1 MTIKLSAN
9 PSSNEIRQAFLNFF
23 ASKGHEVVTSSSL
36 VPHGD
41 PTLLFT
47 NAGMNQFKDVFL
59 GIDKRPYTRAT
70 SSQKCVRAGGKH
82 NDLENVG
89 YTARH
94 HTFFEMLGNFSFGD
108 YFKQDAIAYAWELLT
123 EVFKLPKEKLTVTV
137 YADDDEAY
145 DIWHKK
151 IGIPSER
158 IIRIGDNKGARY
170 ASDNFWMMGDTGP
183 CGPCTEIFY
192 DHGAHIPGGP
202 PGNANEDGDRF
213 IEIWNNVFMQF
224 NRDETG
230 VMHKLPKPSVDTGM
244 GLERITAVL
253 QHVHANYEIDIFT
266 TLIAAAARETKTADL
281 TSPSLKVLADHIR
294 ASSFLIADG
303 VIPGNEGRGY
313 VLRRIIRRAIRNG
326 YKLGARKAFFHKIV
340 ADLVKEMGEAYP
352 ELKSNQ
358 VRITETLKLE
368 EERFFETIE
377 NGMQL
382 LLKEIKEII
391 TPSFKLIPGI
401 PSKVHFLGGSTAF
414 QLHDTYGFPLDL
426 TADICRE
433 YGLGVD
439 IAMFD
444 IAMARQKEQARA
456 AGKFKMTTNLEYR
469 GPNTDFKGYKTLE
482 TSAKVLALYKDS
494 SPVNTLNEGDQGIVV
509 LDKTPF
515 YAESGGQVG
524 DNGVLKSEDGIFAVE
539 DTQKIQAAVF
549 GHHGIL
555 KTGILNVGG
564 TVKANVNMV
573 ARADSMRNH
582 SATHLMHK
590 ALREVLGEHVQ
601 QKGSLVDSEKTRF
614 DFVHNAPMTDAEIAK
629 VEAIVNAEILTN
641 TPTQA
646 RVMDIESAQKTGA
659 MMLFGEKYGDEV
671 RVLDIGSSR
680 ELCGGTHVSRT
691 GDIGL
696 FKIYAE
702 SGVAAG
708 VRRVEATTG
717 NSALKLINSHQALI
731 SQLSNDLKA
740 PTSELANKV
749 AQLSEHAKSLE
760 KELARLKSKLA
771 SGQGDDLASQAIDIN
786 GVKVLG
792 ATLEGA
798 DANALRETM
807 DKLKDKLKT
816 AAIVLASVND
826 GKVSLAAGVTNDL
839 ITKLKAVDLVNYVA
853 SQVGGKGGGKPDMAM
868 AGGTDASQ
876 LPKALASIEEW
887 VASKLI

>member
-1 MTIKLSAN
+1 MTIKLSRT
-9 PSSNEIRQAFLNFF
+9 PSSNEIRQAFLDFF
-23 ASKGHEVVTSSSL
+23 ASKGHAVIASSSL

-59 GIDKRPYTRAT
+59 GFDKRPYTRAA

-108 YFKQDAIAYAWELLT
+108 YFKEDAISYAWELLT
-123 EVFKLPKEKLTVTV
+123 DVFKLPKDKLTVTV
-137 YADDDEAY
+137 YAEDDEAY

-151 IGIPSER
+151 IGIPKER

-192 DHGAHIPGGP
+192 DHGEHHFGGP
-202 PGNANEDGDRF
+202 PGSPDEDGDRF

-244 GLERITAVL
+244 GLERISAVL
-253 QHVHANYEIDIFT
+253 QHVHANYEIDIFQ
-266 TLIAAAARETKTADL
+266 TLIKAAARETNTADIS
-281 TSPSLKVLADHIR
+281 SPSLKVLADHIR
-294 ASSFLIADG
+294 ACSFLIADG

-313 VLRRIIRRAIRNG
+313 VLRRIIRRAIRHG
-326 YKLGARKAFFHKIV
+326 YKLGAREAFFHKMV
-340 ADLVKEMGEAYP
+340 PALVKEMGDAYP
-352 ELKSNQ
+352 ELKTEQ
-358 VRITETLKLE
+358 VRITSILKLE
-368 EERFFETIE
+368 EDRFFETIE
-377 NGMQL
+377 NGMAIL
-382 LLKEIKEII
+382 ETELAATKDIFNGE
-391 TPSFKLIPGI
+391 
-401 PSKVHFLGGSTAF
+401 TAF
-414 QLHDTYGFPLDL
+414 KLHDTFGFPLDL

-433 YGLGVD
+433 RGVTVD
-439 IAMFD
+439 TTGFDAAMT
-444 IAMARQKEQARA
+444 RQKDQARA
-456 AGKFKMTTNLEYR
+456 AGKFKGAANVEYN
-469 GPNTDFKGYKTLE
+469 GASTDFKGYETLE
-482 TSAKVLALYKDS
+482 TTAKVLALYKNGT
-494 SPVNTLNEGDQGIVV
+494 PVSRMDEGDQGIIV
-509 LDKTPF
+509 LDATPF

-524 DNGVLKSEDGIFAVE
+524 DSGFLKSDNGIFAVE

-555 KTGILNVGG
+555 KTGTLNVSD
-564 TVKANVNMV
+564 TVKANVDMA
-573 ARADSMRNH
+573 ARANTMRNH

-590 ALREVLGEHVQ
+590 ALRETLGEHVQ
-601 QKGSLVDSEKTRF
+601 QKGSLVDADKTRF
-614 DFVHNAPMTDAEIAK
+614 DFVHNAPMTDEQIAK
-629 VEAIVNAEILTN
+629 VEAIVNTEILAN
-641 TPTQA
+641 AATQA
-646 RVMDIESAQKTGA
+646 RLMDIEAAKQTGA
-659 MMLFGEKYGDEV
+659 MMLFGEKYGDIV
-671 RVLDIGSSR
+671 RVLDIGSST
-680 ELCGGTHVSRT
+680 ELCGGTHVNRT

-708 VRRVEATTG
+708 VRRVEAMTG
-717 NSALKLINSHQALI
+717 NGALKLINGQQALI
-731 SQLSNDLKA
+731 SQLASELKA
-740 PTSELANKV
+740 PTGELASKIT
-749 AQLSEHAKSLE
+749 QLSEHAKSLE

-771 SGQGDDLASQAIDIN
+771 SGQGDNLVNQAVEIN
-786 GVKVLG
+786 GVKVL
-792 ATLEGA
+792 AVMLEGA

-826 GKVSLAAGVTNDL
+826 SKVSLAAGVTQDV
-839 ITKLKAVDLVNYVA
+839 IVKIKASDLVNFVA
-853 SQVGGKGGGKPDMAM
+853 QQVGGKGGGKPDMAM
-868 AGGTDASQ
+868 AGGTDASA
-876 LPKALASIEEW
+876 LPKALASVGNW
-887 VASKLI
+887 VKEKL